1 LRKLAVIA
9 LLESPFEESPMHF
22 ADTLIARLRELG
34 HPLCVGFDPHLD
46 LVAPVFRRGDMRPGD
61 PATAEA
67 VERLGVAFLDRVAGR
82 VAVLKPQIAF
92 FEQLGAAGIA
102 VLERLVVAARE
113 RELLVLLD
121 AKRGDIGSTAD
132 GYARAYLE
140 PGAACEVDALTLSPY
155 LGRDSLEPFVS
166 RARTFGR
173 GLFVLAKT
181 SNPGSGDLQDLEL
194 KDGLVHEAVTR
205 RLAELG
211 ERLVGP
217 ATGWSSLGLVVGAT
231 YPEQAEHLRDIAPR
245 SVFLVPGYGRQ
256 GGSAADAVRSFVPGP
271 RGLEGGLVN
280 SSRAISFPEAAAD
293 ASDAATW
300 ERAVD
305 AALDRAIGELGE
317 AVAR

>member
-1 LRKLAVIA
+1 MV
-9 LLESPFEESPMHF
+9 
-22 ADTLIARLRELG
+22 RLRALG
-34 HPLCVGFDPHLD
+34 HPLCVGLDPHLD
-46 LVAPVFRRGDMRPGD
+46 LIPPIFRQGKMRPGD
-61 PATAEA
+61 PATVEA
-67 VERLGVAFLDRVAGR
+67 VESLGMAFLDRVAGR
-82 VAVLKPQIAF
+82 AAVLKPQIAF
-92 FEQLGAAGIA
+92 FEQLGAAGVA
-102 VLERLVVAARE
+102 SLERIVAAARE
-113 RELLVLLD
+113 RELIVLLD

-140 PGAACEVDALTLSPY
+140 PDSACEVDAITLSPY

-211 ERLVGP
+211 DRLVGP
-217 ATGWSSLGLVVGAT
+217 STGWSALGLVVGAT
-231 YPEQAEHLRDIAPR
+231 YPEQAEHLRDLAPR
-245 SVFLVPGYGRQ
+245 SLFLIPGYGRQ
-256 GGSAADAVRSFVPGP
+256 GADASAAVRSFVRGP

-280 SSRAISFPEAAAD
+280 SSRAISFPAAAQGATD
-293 ASDAATW
+293 AGTW

-305 AALDRAIGELGE
+305 AAVDQAISELGE
-317 AVAR
+317 AVSA

>member
-1 LRKLAVIA
+1 
-9 LLESPFEESPMHF
+9 MHF
-22 ADTLIARLRELG
+22 ADTLMVRLRALG
-34 HPLCVGFDPHLD
+34 HPLCVGLDPHLD
-46 LVAPVFRRGDMRPGD
+46 LIPPIFRQGDMRPGD
-61 PATAEA
+61 PATVEA
-67 VERLGVAFLDRVAGR
+67 VERMGMAFLDRVAGR
-82 VAVLKPQIAF
+82 AAVLKPQIAF
-92 FEQLGAAGIA
+92 FEQLGAAGMA
-102 VLERLVVAARE
+102 SLERIVAAARE
-113 RELLVLLD
+113 RELIVLLD

-140 PGAACEVDALTLSPY
+140 PDSACEVDAITLSPY

-211 ERLVGP
+211 DRLVGP
-217 ATGWSSLGLVVGAT
+217 STGWSALGLVVGAT
-231 YPEQAEHLRDIAPR
+231 YPEQAEHLRDLAPR
-245 SVFLVPGYGRQ
+245 SLFLIPGYGRQ
-256 GGSAADAVRSFVPGP
+256 GADAAAAVRSFVRGP

-280 SSRAISFPEAAAD
+280 SSRAISFP
-293 ASDAATW
+293 DAAQGATDARTW

-305 AALDRAIGELGE
+305 AAVDQAISELGE
-317 AVAR
+317 AVSA

>member
-1 LRKLAVIA
+1 
-9 LLESPFEESPMHF
+9 MHF
-22 ADTLIARLRELG
+22 ADTLMVRLRALG
-34 HPLCVGFDPHLD
+34 HPLCVGLDPHLD
-46 LVAPVFRRGDMRPGD
+46 LIPPIFRQGDMRPGD
-61 PATAEA
+61 PATVEA
-67 VERLGVAFLDRVAGR
+67 VERMGMAFLDRVAGR
-82 VAVLKPQIAF
+82 AAVLKPQIAF
-92 FEQLGAAGIA
+92 FEQLGSAGMA
-102 VLERLVVAARE
+102 SLERIVAAARE
-113 RELLVLLD
+113 RELIVLLD

-140 PGAACEVDALTLSPY
+140 PDSACEVDAITLSPY

-211 ERLVGP
+211 DRLVGP
-217 ATGWSSLGLVVGAT
+217 STGWSALGLVVGAT
-231 YPEQAEHLRDIAPR
+231 YPEQAEHLRDLAPR
-245 SVFLVPGYGRQ
+245 SLFLIPGYGRQ
-256 GGSAADAVRSFVPGP
+256 GADAAAAVRSFVRGP

-280 SSRAISFPEAAAD
+280 SSRAISFP
-293 ASDAATW
+293 DAAQGATDAGTW

-305 AALDRAIGELGE
+305 AAVDQAISELGE
-317 AVAR
+317 AVSA

>member
-1 LRKLAVIA
+1 
-9 LLESPFEESPMHF
+9 MHF
-22 ADTLIARLRELG
+22 ADTLMVRLRALG
-34 HPLCVGFDPHLD
+34 HPLCVGLDPHLD
-46 LVAPVFRRGDMRPGD
+46 LIPPIFRQGDMRPGD
-61 PATAEA
+61 PATVEA
-67 VERLGVAFLDRVAGR
+67 VERMGMAFLDRVAGR
-82 VAVLKPQIAF
+82 AAVLKPQIAF
-92 FEQLGAAGIA
+92 FEQLGAAGMA
-102 VLERLVVAARE
+102 SLERIVAAARE
-113 RELLVLLD
+113 RELIVLLD

-140 PGAACEVDALTLSPY
+140 PDSACEVDAITLSPY

-211 ERLVGP
+211 DRLVGP
-217 ATGWSSLGLVVGAT
+217 STGWSALGLVVGAT
-231 YPEQAEHLRDIAPR
+231 YSEQAEHLRDLAPR
-245 SVFLVPGYGRQ
+245 SLFLIPGYGRQ
-256 GGSAADAVRSFVPGP
+256 GADAAAAVRSFVRGP

-280 SSRAISFPEAAAD
+280 SSRAISFP
-293 ASDAATW
+293 DAAQGATDAGTW

-305 AALDRAIGELGE
+305 AAVDQAISELGE
-317 AVAR
+317 AVSA

>member
-1 LRKLAVIA
+1 
-9 LLESPFEESPMHF
+9 MHF
-22 ADTLIARLRELG
+22 ADTLMVRLRALG
-34 HPLCVGFDPHLD
+34 HPLCVGLDPHLD
-46 LVAPVFRRGDMRPGD
+46 LIPPIFRQGKMRPGD
-61 PATAEA
+61 PATVEA
-67 VERLGVAFLDRVAGR
+67 VESLGMAFLDRVAGR
-82 VAVLKPQIAF
+82 AAVLKPQIAF
-92 FEQLGAAGIA
+92 FEQLGAAGVA
-102 VLERLVVAARE
+102 SLERIVAAARE
-113 RELLVLLD
+113 RELIVLLD

-140 PGAACEVDALTLSPY
+140 PDSACEVDAITLSPY

-211 ERLVGP
+211 DRLVGP
-217 ATGWSSLGLVVGAT
+217 STGWSALGLVVGAT
-231 YPEQAEHLRDIAPR
+231 YPEQAEHLRDLAPR
-245 SVFLVPGYGRQ
+245 SLFLIPGYGRQ
-256 GGSAADAVRSFVPGP
+256 GADASAAVRSFVRGP

-280 SSRAISFPEAAAD
+280 SSRAISFPAAAQGATD
-293 ASDAATW
+293 AGTW

-305 AALDRAIGELGE
+305 AAVDQAISELGE
-317 AVAR
+317 AVSA

>member
-1 LRKLAVIA
+1 
-9 LLESPFEESPMHF
+9 MHF
-22 ADTLIARLRELG
+22 ADLLIARLRELG
-34 HPLCVGFDPHLD
+34 QPLCAGFDPHLA
-46 LVAPVFRRGDMRPGD
+46 LVPPCFRRGDMRPAD

-67 VERLGVAFLDRVAGR
+67 VEALGSAFLERIAGR
-82 VAVLKPQIAF
+82 VAVVKPQIAF

-102 VLERLVVAARE
+102 ALERFVVAARE
-113 RELLVLLD
+113 HELLVLLD

-140 PGAACEVDALTLSPY
+140 PGAPCEVDALTLSPY
-155 LGRDSLEPFVS
+155 LGRDSLEPFVE
-166 RARTFGR
+166 RAELYGR

-211 ERLVGP
+211 ERLRGP

-231 YPEQAEHLRDIAPR
+231 YPEQAEHLRDLAP
-245 SVFLVPGYGRQ
+245 SSLFLVPGNGRQ

-271 RGLEGGLVN
+271 RGLEGGIVN
-280 SSRAISFPEAAAD
+280 SSRALLFPDAAAD
-293 ASDAATW
+293 ASDLRRW

-305 AALDRAIGELGE
+305 DALDRAIDELAE

>member
-1 LRKLAVIA
+1 
-9 LLESPFEESPMHF
+9 MHF
-22 ADTLIARLRELG
+22 ADTLMVRLRALG
-34 HPLCVGFDPHLD
+34 HPLCVGLDPHLD
-46 LVAPVFRRGDMRPGD
+46 LIPPIFRQGDMRPGD
-61 PATAEA
+61 PATVEA
-67 VERLGVAFLDRVAGR
+67 VERMGMAFLDRVAGR
-82 VAVLKPQIAF
+82 AAVLKPQIAF
-92 FEQLGAAGIA
+92 FEQLGAAGMA
-102 VLERLVVAARE
+102 SLERIVAAARE
-113 RELLVLLD
+113 RELIVLLD

-140 PGAACEVDALTLSPY
+140 PDSACEVDAITLSPY

-211 ERLVGP
+211 DRLVGP
-217 ATGWSSLGLVVGAT
+217 STGWSALGLVVGAT
-231 YPEQAEHLRDIAPR
+231 SPEQAEHLRDLAPR
-245 SVFLVPGYGRQ
+245 SLFLIPGYGRQ
-256 GGSAADAVRSFVPGP
+256 GADAAAAVRSFVRGP

-280 SSRAISFPEAAAD
+280 SSRAISFP
-293 ASDAATW
+293 DAAQGATDAGTW

-305 AALDRAIGELGE
+305 AAVDQAISELGE
-317 AVAR
+317 AVSA

>member
-1 LRKLAVIA
+1 
-9 LLESPFEESPMHF
+9 MHF
-22 ADTLIARLRELG
+22 ADALMVRLRELG
-34 HPLCVGFDPHLD
+34 HPLCVGLDPHLD
-46 LVAPVFRRGDMRPGD
+46 LIPPVFRQGEMRPGH
-61 PATAEA
+61 PQTVEA
-67 VERLGVAFLDRVAGR
+67 VERMGMAFLDRIAGR

-102 VLERLVVAARE
+102 SLERIVAAARE
-113 RELLVLLD
+113 RELMVLLD

-140 PGAACEVDALTLSPY
+140 PGSVCEVDAITLSPY

-166 RARTFGR
+166 RAQTFGR

-211 ERLVGP
+211 NRLVGP
-217 ATGWSSLGLVVGAT
+217 STGWSSMGLVVGAT
-231 YPEQAEHLRDIAPR
+231 YPEQAEHLRDLAPR
-245 SVFLVPGYGRQ
+245 ALFLIPGYGKQ
-256 GGSAADAVRSFVPGP
+256 GADAAAAVRSFVRGP

-280 SSRAISFPEAAAD
+280 SSRGISFPTEAQG
-293 ASDAATW
+293 ATESTQW
-300 ERAVD
+300 DRAVD
-305 AALDRAIGELGE
+305 AALDQAISELGQ
-317 AVAR
+317 AVSR